1 MSTQSLA
8 ALSAVDAVSEEDYQ
22 AFVAA
27 LSASA
32 RALDEHARW
41 HRQADRAT
49 LLEAIAR
56 LEAQHAA
63 QPSRADVADELNAL
77 SESVRSMSSQIDAT
91 QLTAAVTKLAATVEN
106 LSAAAGVP
114 AVEPQPASAREAK
127 PVEAPSRSL

>member
-1 MSTQSLA
+1 
-8 ALSAVDAVSEEDYQ
+8 
-22 AFVAA
+22 
-27 LSASA
+27 
-32 RALDEHARW
+32 
-41 HRQADRAT
+41 